1 MNINKKIIHIRIK
14 DSDDNSLGIIK
25 TNITEEEFEQCLSN
39 AQDIDSL
46 IAYCK
51 SNYPDHLCKRFFIDR
66 EMILNI

>member
-14 DSDDNSLGIIK
+14 DSDGNSSVIIK
-25 TNITEEEFEQCLSN
+25 TNISEEEFKQCLTK

-51 SNYPDHLCKRFFIDR
+51 DKYPDYLCERFFIDR
-66 EMILNI
+66 EIVLK

>member
-14 DSDDNSLGIIK
+14 DSDDNSLRIVK
-25 TNITEEEFEQCLSN
+25 TNLTEEEFEQCLLN

-51 SNYPDHLCKRFFIDR
+51 SNYPDHLCERLFIDR
-66 EMILNI
+66 EMVLK